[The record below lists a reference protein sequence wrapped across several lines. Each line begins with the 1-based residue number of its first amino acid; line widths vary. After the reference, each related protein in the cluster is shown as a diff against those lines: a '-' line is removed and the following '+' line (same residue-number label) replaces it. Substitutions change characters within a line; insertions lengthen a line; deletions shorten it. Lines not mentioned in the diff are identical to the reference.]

1 MGWAKKL
8 PAGHGWG
15 PLGPGRGPIRAGGGE
30 ALAGAKTPAAAGVLL
45 LGARALTVS
54 GAGEALAARLGEVLG
69 GRMVTASLELELGP
83 RESAAAE
90 SASPEPEL
98 SFSFSPSPE
107 PGASPEPS
115 PEPEEAA
122 PESSANIVETTIYSG
137 LSIKNST
144 SYEIDV
150 GELVRLGPT
159 QVLPS
164 EGPQVLIVHTHGS
177 EAYTPDR
184 LHMYEASDSYRTED
198 KELNVIRVGD
208 ELAAALEEQGL
219 TVLHDREIYD
229 YPSYTG
235 SYNRSGAAVEAY
247 LAEYPDIAV
256 VIDLHR
262 DALGGD
268 DVVYKT
274 MAELDGQASSQ
285 LMMLVG
291 TGEGGLSHPNWEQ
304 NLRLALYLQQAVN
317 AKYPT
322 LARPVTVTQ
331 ERYNQHLTTG
341 SMILEVGSSGNT
353 LPEALTAVR
362 LYADAVGPA
371 LLKLVAEN

>member
-1 MGWAKKL
+1 MGRMKKL
-8 PAGHGWG
+8 
-15 PLGPGRGPIRAGGGE
+15 
-30 ALAGAKTPAAAGVLL
+30 AAAGLLL
-45 LGARALTVS
+45 LGARALLAGGT
-54 GAGEALAARLGEVLG
+54 GEALAARLGEAVG
-69 GRMVTASLELELGP
+69 FDMVTASLRLALGP
-83 RESAAAE
+83 RGSEAPAETAAPSAPFPSPSPAAAAA
-90 SASPEPEL
+90 SAGPSGSPEPADDA
-98 SFSFSPSPE
+98 
-107 PGASPEPS
+107 GAD
-115 PEPEEAA
+115 
-122 PESSANIVETTIYSG
+122 IIETTIYGG

-144 SYEIDV
+144 SLDIDV

-159 QVLPS
+159 QVLPRD
-164 EGPQVLIVHTHGS
+164 GPQILIVHTHGS

-184 LHMYEASDSYRTED
+184 FNQYEESDSFRTED
-198 KELNVIRVGD
+198 RDYNVIRVGD
-208 ELAAALEEQGL
+208 ELASALESQGL
-219 TVLHDREIYD
+219 SVLHDREIYD

-247 LAEYPDIAV
+247 LEQYPGIAV

-262 DALGGD
+262 DALGDG

-274 MAELDGQASSQ
+274 MAELDGQTSSQ

-291 TGEGGLSHPNWEQ
+291 TGEGGLSHPEWEQ

-353 LPEALTAVR
+353 LQEALTAVR

-371 LLKLVAEN
+371 LLKLVAES

>member
-1 MGWAKKL
+1 MGRIKKL
-8 PAGHGWG
+8 
-15 PLGPGRGPIRAGGGE
+15 
-30 ALAGAKTPAAAGVLL
+30 AAAGVLL
-45 LGARALTVS
+45 LGARALMTA
-54 GAGEALAARLGEVLG
+54 GMGEALAARLG
-69 GRMVTASLELELGP
+69 GRMVTASLKLELGP
-83 RESAAAE
+83 RESEAADVLPSGDTDVYISATALPLSTEAPEPVQEEGGEAAE
-90 SASPEPEL
+90 EA
-98 SFSFSPSPE
+98 
-107 PGASPEPS
+107 
-115 PEPEEAA
+115 EEAEGA
-122 PESSANIVETTIYSG
+122 GDIVETTIYGG

-144 SYEIDV
+144 SYDIDV

-159 QVLPS
+159 QTLPS

-184 LHMYEASDSYRTED
+184 YNQYEASDSYRTED
-198 KELNVIRVGD
+198 KDYNVIRVGD
-208 ELAAALEEQGL
+208 ELASALEAQGL
-219 TVLHDREIYD
+219 SVLHDREIYD

-247 LAEYPDIAV
+247 LEQYPDIAV

-262 DALGGD
+262 DALGDG

-291 TGEGGLSHPNWEQ
+291 TGESGLYHPEWEQ

-317 AKYPT
+317 AKFPT
-322 LARPVTVTQ
+322 LARPVAVTQ

-353 LPEALTAVR
+353 LQEALAAVR
-362 LYADAVGPA
+362 LYAEAVGPA

>member
-8 PAGHGWG
+8 
-15 PLGPGRGPIRAGGGE
+15 
-30 ALAGAKTPAAAGVLL
+30 AAAGVLL

-90 SASPEPEL
+90 SAPPEPEL

-107 PGASPEPS
+107 PGTSPEPS